1 MTYRKKL
8 LIAFIILIMFV
19 LITLGLLLGNLF
31 KNSYMDTFNKQV
43 QKETE
48 FISHYIQVHG
58 GIGIFLKNKKM
69 DDIKPLIDSN
79 VTILSKKG
87 HILYDSSEEQIIHSK
102 RHYDALRQITLEK
115 GLKSETGFVVVKE
128 APALNYYWQAV
139 KKNQKIEGFVVH
151 SSKVA
156 AIEQMNKK
164 MWEILIIGLGVM
176 LLFILILGSTI
187 TRRYM
192 RPIEAATLTAI
203 ELAQGNYR
211 ARSSDTY
218 SVETKMLTTSLNIL
232 ARNLEEAELSREMH
246 QDRLETLIENIG
258 SGVIFIDN
266 KSYITLINREYKK
279 LFNIDPV
286 HFMFRVYHDVIE
298 SEEIISLIEEVF
310 RTEKSVKHQI
320 VMPSENEARHF
331 EVYGAPIIGNHDEW
345 NGILLIF
352 HDITELK
359 RLEQIRKDFVA
370 NVSHELKT
378 PITSIKGF
386 SETLLDGAL
395 HDEETLRSFLTI
407 ILNESNRLQLLI
419 QELLHLSK
427 MEQQVIELKLEA
439 VDLVPLIE
447 EIGMML
453 STRMQAKQITFEM
466 KAPAQVFIEGDQPRI
481 KQVFINLISNAVN
494 YTPVG
499 GKVDVI
505 VKEEIDFV
513 TVTIHDNGIGIEN
526 KELPRIFE
534 RFYRVDKAR
543 SRDSGGTGLGLS
555 IVKHILEIHHGKVTV
570 DSTVGVGTTF
580 TVTLNKKLN
589 DKES

>member
-8 LIAFIILIMFV
+8 LIAFIFMIMLV
-19 LITLGLLLGNLF
+19 LITLGLLLGNIF
-31 KNSYMDTFNKQV
+31 KNSYMNAFNNTV
-43 QKETE
+43 QRETD
-48 FISHYIQVHG
+48 FIAHYIEMRG
-58 GIGIFLKNKKM
+58 GISEFLRNNKM
-69 DDIKPLIDSN
+69 DDLLPLLDSN
-79 VTILSKKG
+79 VTILSDEG
-87 HILYDSSEEQIIHSK
+87 NILYDSNEKQITDPES
-102 RHYDALRQITLEK
+102 HYSVLRKITLEK
-115 GLKSETGFVVVKE
+115 GLKSETGYEVVNAQE
-128 APALNYYWQAV
+128 AFHYYWRIV
-139 KKNQKIEGFVVH
+139 KKGQEIEGFVVH
-151 SSKVA
+151 SSKVS
-156 AIEQMNKK
+156 AINEMNKQ
-164 MWEILIIGLGVM
+164 MWQILIIGLGVT
-176 LLFILILGSTI
+176 LIIIWILGSII
-187 TRRYM
+187 TKRYM
-192 RPIEAATLTAI
+192 RPIEAATMTAI

-211 ARSSDTY
+211 ARTSISNST
-218 SVETKMLTTSLNIL
+218 ETKMLTTSLNIL

-266 KSYITLINREYKK
+266 KSYITLINREYKR
-279 LFNIDPV
+279 LFKVDPV
-286 HFMFRVYHDVIE
+286 HFMFRVYHDVIQF
-298 SEEIISLIEEVF
+298 EEIISLIEEIF
-310 RTEKSVKHQI
+310 RTEKSTKRQ
-320 VMPSENEARHF
+320 MELPLENEPRHF

-395 HDEETLRSFLTI
+395 YDEETLRSFLTI

-427 MEQQVIELKLEA
+427 MEQQVIELQCEEF
-439 VDLVPLIE
+439 DLIVLLE

-466 KAPAQVFIEGDQPRI
+466 DVPAKAIVEGEVSRI
-481 KQVFINLISNAVN
+481 KQVFINLLSNAVN
-494 YTPVG
+494 YTSVG
-499 GKVDVI
+499 GKVAVSVTEEKDV
-505 VKEEIDFV
+505 V
-513 TVTIHDNGIGIEN
+513 TVAIQDTGIGIEN
-526 KELPRIFE
+526 KELSRIFE

-555 IVKHILEIHHGKVTV
+555 IVKHIIEIHHGKVNV
-570 DSTVGVGTTF
+570 NSTVGVGTTF
-580 TVTLNKKLN
+580 TVMLNKKLN
-589 DKES
+589 R